1 MTFGDQGKRKLARAR
16 GHRSS
21 LALAVVPVVM
31 FFVSVAVAQTQTP
44 APQTPAPVPAA
55 AQTTTPAP
63 DVPQGKTQG
72 NYVIQ
77 ESVEAGY
84 RDSLI
89 NGNLQNYDT
98 FEDYSSGMRLFDY
111 TFDMRSV
118 NHSGVLFD
126 NLSFSN
132 FGYGGDPNDV
142 SRLRIQ
148 KNKWY
153 DFRAQFR
160 RDKNFWNY
168 NLLANP
174 LNPAGSNPAIPV
186 VSSPQSLDLS
196 RRMQDYDLT
205 LLPQSRVRVRLGYSR
220 NTNTG
225 PAASTVEGGT
235 EPGLLT
241 MASYITNSYRMGVDY
256 RGLSKTTLSFDELL
270 TYSQIGNTTTDNH
283 LTYQLTNGTPADLGL
298 VFNTVGAVPCAAPIV
313 SVTTT
318 PITANANCNGY
329 LSYSQV
335 ENPRSSIPTERFSYQ
350 STYVKNL
357 SKAGSVS

>member
-63 DVPQGKTQG
+63 DVSQGKTQG

-84 RDSLI
+84 RDSMI

-111 TFDMRSV
+111 TLDMRSV
-118 NHSGVLFD
+118 NHNGILFD

-132 FGYGGDPNDV
+132 YGYGGDPNDV
-142 SRLRIQ
+142 SRLRVE

-160 RDKNFWNY
+160 RDKNYWNY

-186 VSSPQSLDLS
+186 VSSPQLLDLS
-196 RRMQDYDLT
+196 RRMQDYD
-205 LLPQSRVRVRLGYSR
+205 
-220 NTNTG
+220 
-225 PAASTVEGGT
+225 
-235 EPGLLT
+235 
-241 MASYITNSYRMGVDY
+241 
-256 RGLSKTTLSFDELL
+256 
-270 TYSQIGNTTTDNH
+270 
-283 LTYQLTNGTPADLGL
+283 
-298 VFNTVGAVPCAAPIV
+298 
-313 SVTTT
+313 
-318 PITANANCNGY
+318 
-329 LSYSQV
+329 
-335 ENPRSSIPTERFSYQ
+335 
-350 STYVKNL
+350 
-357 SKAGSVS
+357 